1 MFNSVQLFGLIL
13 LGGLAAGEVSRRIL
27 ALPRTTGYVLF
38 GLLTGQS
45 GLNWITPLHIE
56 SAQLFIDLALG
67 LILFELGY
75 LVPRTTTEQGL
86 RRLLAGLG
94 ISFIPGLLTF
104 GLFTFWGFALPAAL
118 FAAALCLATSA
129 AITIATASDV
139 GARGERS
146 GLLYTMVAING
157 CVAFSAVVLITPF
170 LADSATLSNLAR
182 LGQSL
187 ISILSSILL
196 GGACAGLVIL
206 GAEKLEKQTEH
217 QHLLILGS
225 IVLGVGT
232 ALYLEVSVLLPMLIF
247 GFLVRAIDGER
258 KVIAIRIAS
267 DARVFL
273 VITFVLAGAALDIAY
288 LRDYWPEV
296 MLLALVRLA
305 GQLTAALLARK
316 QLGLSAKESLLL
328 GIGLQPMSSVAIVLL
343 ANTQTLY
350 LGIDPQL
357 LGILLGTILLMQLCG
372 PLATQTAIKG
382 FGEATRLLS
391 QRGIVKTG
399 SPTETQGG
407 IAS

>member
-1 MFNSVQLFGLIL
+1 MFNSIQLFGLIL
-13 LGGLAAGEVSRRIL
+13 LGGLAAGEVSRRLL

-38 GLLTGQS
+38 GLLAGQS

-75 LVPRTTTEQGL
+75 LVPRTTMQEGL
-86 RRLLAGLG
+86 NRLMAGLG
-94 ISFIPGLLTF
+94 IALASGLLVF
-104 GLFTFWGFALPAAL
+104 ALFAFWGFALPAAL
-118 FAAALCLATSA
+118 FAAALCVATSA
-129 AITIATASDV
+129 AITIATSSDV
-139 GARGERS
+139 GAKGERT

-157 CVAFSAVVLITPF
+157 CVAFSAVVLISPF
-170 LADSATLSNLAR
+170 LGDSENLSNLTR
-182 LGQSL
+182 FGHSL
-187 ISILSSILL
+187 ISIMASVLL
-196 GGACAGLVIL
+196 GGACAGLVL
-206 GAEKLEKQTEH
+206 MGAEKLEKQPEH

-288 LRDYWPEV
+288 LRDYWLEAT
-296 MLLALVRLA
+296 MIALVRFA
-305 GQLTAALLARK
+305 GQLAATLLAR
-316 QLGLSAKESLLL
+316 QRLGLSVHESLLL
-328 GIGLQPMSSVAIVLL
+328 SVGLQPMSSVTLVLL

-350 LGIDPQL
+350 IGIDPHLVGTL
-357 LGILLGTILLMQLCG
+357 LATILLLQLCG

-382 FGEATRLLS
+382 FGEATRLMAGRPHPAG
-391 QRGIVKTG
+391 QTKPQEGI
-399 SPTETQGG
+399 S
-407 IAS
+407 S